1 MKGFDD
7 RLGLI
12 LSFLIQER
20 EGEYCFSQI
29 IYFLENMFPGF
40 VEQPAADKIRDV
52 ARQIEQLVDEISFRW
67 NSISNLMFA

>member
-20 EGEYCFSQI
+20 EGDVTFSL
-29 IYFLENMFPGF
+29 YFRF
-40 VEQPAADKIRDV
+40 Q
-52 ARQIEQLVDEISFRW
+52 
-67 NSISNLMFA
+67 